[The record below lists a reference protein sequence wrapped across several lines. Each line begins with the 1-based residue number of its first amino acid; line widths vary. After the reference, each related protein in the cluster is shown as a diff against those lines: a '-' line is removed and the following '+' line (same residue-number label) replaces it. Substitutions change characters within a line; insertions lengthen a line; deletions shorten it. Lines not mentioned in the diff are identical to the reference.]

1 MSSNYWVEPTT
12 AELCSPVLRLAL
24 LQIDMGWFVL
34 DLFLRISSAKMKKRL
49 SQSGDLLIW
58 KFLEKVAL
66 VGTIS
71 FFISALKIRRNSKK
85 NFVETIKLL
94 LLLLPSFRSAE
105 LHQWRTGRRRVQCHM
120 PALGKSTN
128 WGFWRVWRNWDCSI
142 ASVQTILTDLTQL
155 C

>member
-1 MSSNYWVEPTT
+1 
-12 AELCSPVLRLAL
+12 
-24 LQIDMGWFVL
+24 
-34 DLFLRISSAKMKKRL
+34 MKTFFN
-49 SQSGDLLIW
+49 Q

-128 WGFWRVWRNWDCSI
+128 WGFWRVWRN
-142 ASVQTILTDLTQL
+142 
-155 C
+155 